1 MSDQERDKE
10 EDRAKGYHEE
20 TSNTDNKSDLSPSA
34 RNKDIKDK
42 IVGKISSTTTG
53 RLREDNSVN
62 LSESARV
69 SNNVRTVILGLFV
82 LIGFIVLVFAVFTAS
97 IGGQLNQVQFAN
109 SILGISIIDQ
119 KAKEKERKEDKDKTL
134 TKNFFHNFSL
144 SLGMLLPICTQSLNI
159 INK

>member
-1 MSDQERDKE
+1 VSDQERDKE

-42 IVGKISSTTTG
+42 IVGKISSTTD
-53 RLREDNSVN
+53 RLREDNSIN

-82 LIGFIVLVFAVFTAS
+82 LIGFIILVFAVFTA
-97 IGGQLNQVQFAN
+97 IVWGQLNQVQFAN
-109 SILGISIIDQ
+109 SIFVAAIVGAFTLVGVIVYQI
-119 KAKEKERKEDKDKTL
+119 RGGNDKR
-134 TKNFFHNFSL
+134 
-144 SLGMLLPICTQSLNI
+144 
-159 INK
+159 

>member
-42 IVGKISSTTTG
+42 IVGKISSTTD
-53 RLREDNSVN
+53 RLREDNSIN

-97 IGGQLNQVQFAN
+97 VGGQLNQVQFAN
-109 SILGISIIDQ
+109 SVFVAAIVGAFTLVGVIVYQIRGSD
-119 KAKEKERKEDKDKTL
+119 ER
-134 TKNFFHNFSL
+134 
-144 SLGMLLPICTQSLNI
+144 
-159 INK
+159 